1 MRNVVELGGC
11 PFVFSKSAPKTS
23 HALGNANGHLGNEG
37 DSGGAGS
44 LCQVKF
50 QPLFSWSDLEAEK
63 MVAAIEK
70 WKVGIPKMKAH
81 RVALS
86 TATIFFYEYVTFITR
101 LSGKSY
107 LSRGFWELPG
117 KEQNSPGLCEKPT
130 RGRRIL
136 SRWIF
141 FPIRVLLLR
150 VRTLKMKVT
159 SNSWRKTSKK
169 PRNLADV
176 MVPTGA
182 VSDR

>member
-141 FPIRVLLLR
+141 FSHPRA
-150 VRTLKMKVT
+150 VT
-159 SNSWRKTSKK
+159 QSQDIEDEGDIKLMAKNIKK
-169 PRNLADV
+169 ATKLGRCHGTHWCRL
-176 MVPTGA
+176 
-182 VSDR
+182 